1 MIQQLDEEYFTWLY
15 SWVGSVKLRNRA
27 RSHFSLAKDLY
38 SKEFIW
44 IIPNDDNRA
53 EDGKALRLEF
63 LRAMDLDISEVSRN
77 WLDLECSMFEM
88 LLGLAQRLSFEAEGE
103 PRVWFW
109 HLIETLDLAQY
120 NDRVY
125 DDYAR
130 RKIDETLDQVIW
142 RTYRADG
149 RGGLF
154 PLRRPREDQTEVEL
168 WYQLSAYL
176 LELP

>member
-27 RSHFSLAKDLY
+27 RSHMELCRDLY
-38 SKEFIW
+38 KKEFIW
-44 IIPNDDNRA
+44 IIPNDDNRSD
-53 EDGKALRLEF
+53 DGIDFRYQF
-63 LRAMDLDISEVSRN
+63 LRDMELEPSDVSRD
-77 WLDLECSMFEM
+77 WLEMSCSMFEL
-88 LLGLAQRLSFEAEGE
+88 LLGLALRLSFEAEGE

-125 DDYAR
+125 DDYAK
-130 RKIDETLDQVIW
+130 RKIDEALDKVIW

-149 RGGLF
+149 SGGLF
-154 PLRRPREDQTEVEL
+154 PLRRPQDDQTEVEL

>member
-27 RSHFSLAKDLY
+27 RSHTSLCRDLY
-38 SKEFIW
+38 KKEFLW

-53 EDGKALRLEF
+53 ADGVDFRYQFLKDMELEP
-63 LRAMDLDISEVSRN
+63 DEVSSA
-77 WLDLECSMFEM
+77 WLDMSCSMLEL
-88 LLGLAQRLSFEAEGE
+88 LLGLALRLSFEAEGE

-109 HLIETLDLAQY
+109 HLVETLDLAQY

-125 DDYAR
+125 DDYAE
-130 RKIDETLDQVIW
+130 RKIDEALDRIIW
-142 RTYRADG
+142 RTYRASG
-149 RGGLF
+149 EGGLF
-154 PLRRPREDQTEVEL
+154 PLLRPKDDQTEVEL